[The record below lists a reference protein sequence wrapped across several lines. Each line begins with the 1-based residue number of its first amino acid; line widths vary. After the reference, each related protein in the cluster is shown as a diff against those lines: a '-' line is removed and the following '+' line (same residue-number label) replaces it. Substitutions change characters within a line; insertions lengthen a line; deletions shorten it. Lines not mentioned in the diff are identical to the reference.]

1 MNLDFDYLK
10 IDGSMI
16 RNIDKDEKSQIVTK
30 TIVDFAHRIG
40 VKTIA
45 EFVSNK
51 DIYDKVKEMNIDYG
65 QGYYLGEPSLFLE
78 EET

>member
-1 MNLDFDYLK
+1 
-10 IDGSMI
+10 MI

-51 DIYDKVKEMNIDYG
+51 HIYDKVKEMNIDCA
-65 QGYYLGEPSLFLE
+65 QGYYLGESLSLDYRRRLRDNMKKNN
-78 EET
+78 